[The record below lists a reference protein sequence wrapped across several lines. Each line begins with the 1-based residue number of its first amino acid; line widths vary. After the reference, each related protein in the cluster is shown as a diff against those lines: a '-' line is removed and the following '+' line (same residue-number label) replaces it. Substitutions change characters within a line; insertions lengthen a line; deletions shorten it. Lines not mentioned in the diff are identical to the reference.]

1 MSYVIGIDLGTSSLK
16 GLVVNK
22 QGNVLLQAVRSYSLS
37 HPELGYSEQNPKEWL
52 KAIDEVLTELMN
64 KMPELAN
71 ELEGISFSGQMHSL
85 VLLDE
90 DQIPLRDAILW
101 NDVRTTKQC
110 EYITEVL
117 GDSLLEKTKNIAL
130 EGFTLPKILWVM
142 ENEPTIWSKVEKLL
156 LPKDYLVY
164 HLTGNLYSEY
174 SDASGTLLLNLATGQ
189 WDQEILA
196 TFKIEESKL
205 PELLESTASGG
216 TLTSELKEKFGFKN
230 EVQIFLGGADNACA
244 ALASGIIDKKRGMA
258 SIGTS
263 GVFLSY
269 EGASLKNYQGQ
280 LHFFNHVLANTY
292 YSMGVTLAAGQ
303 SLTWLKET
311 LGEQYSF
318 EELLALAS
326 KSPIG
331 AKGLLFSP
339 FIMGERTP
347 YVDSK
352 IRGSFLG
359 IDASHDFSDFCRAV
373 VEGIT
378 MSLRESQLILE
389 KEATHCF
396 EEIISVG
403 GGAKSDLWLQ
413 IQADV
418 FRTKIK
424 TLKVEQGPGYG
435 AAMIAALG
443 LAWFET
449 PEDCVASFV
458 SYDREFLPIEN
469 NVTYY
474 DKLFSIYNK
483 VYLKTKEISHE
494 LLELQLLNK

>member
-22 QGNVLLQAVRSYSLS
+22 EGDVVLQATRGYSLS
-37 HPELGYSEQNPKEWL
+37 HPKLGYSEQNPEHWI
-52 KAIDEVLTELMN
+52 KAVDEVLVELIE
-64 KMPELAN
+64 KMPELST

-85 VLLDE
+85 VLLDG
-90 DQIPLRDAILW
+90 QKKVLRDAILW

-110 EYITEVL
+110 EYITRVL
-117 GDSLLEKTKNIAL
+117 GDSLIDKTKNIAL

-142 ENEPTIWSKVEKLL
+142 EHEPDIWAKVETLF

-164 HLTGNLYSEY
+164 HLTGNLNCEY
-174 SDASGTLLLNLATGQ
+174 SDAAGTLLLNLEEND
-189 WDQEILA
+189 WDKDILE
-196 TFKIEESKL
+196 TFKIDESKL
-205 PELLESTASGG
+205 PSLIESTKSVG
-216 TLTSELKEKFGFKN
+216 TLRADLKEKYSIKSD
-230 EVQIFLGGADNACA
+230 VHVFLGGADNACA
-244 ALASGIIDKKRGMA
+244 ALASGIIDEKRGMA

-269 EGASLKNYQGQ
+269 EGKTLKNYQGQ
-280 LHFFNHVLANTY
+280 LHYFNHVLSGSY

-311 LGEQYSF
+311 LGNQYDFS
-318 EELLALAS
+318 ELLELAA
-326 KSPIG
+326 KSSVG
-331 AKGLLFSP
+331 SKGLLFTP

-359 IDASHDFSDFCRAV
+359 LDASHEFPDFCRAV

-378 MSLRESQLILE
+378 MSLKESQLIIE
-389 KEATHCF
+389 KNTSRHF

-418 FRTKIK
+418 FGTKIR
-424 TLKVEQGPGYG
+424 TLKVEQGPGFG
-435 AAMIAALG
+435 AAMCAALG
-443 LAWFET
+443 LGWFET
-449 PEDCVASFV
+449 PESCVGTFV
-458 SYDREFLPIEN
+458 SYDREFLPIEK
-469 NVTYY
+469 NVVFY
-474 DKLFSIYNK
+474 DKLFNIYKK
-483 VYLKTKEISHE
+483 VYLNTKEISHE
-494 LLELQLLNK
+494 LLELQMLDN